1 MLWSSYIPLIAS
13 QADHCILEC
22 QEKAIPLLSRSFPNI
37 TIQPENRM
45 SDASRDDFDFHIPMG
60 SLYRQLFSKIS
71 QQSTTNAFLI
81 PDTDR
86 VNYWKERLQSL
97 GDGPYVGIGWKSSN
111 MSPDRMPN
119 YATISEWAPLLTLPG
134 VTFVNLQYRDYE
146 ADLDKI
152 RDDFGVTI
160 HNFEDLDL
168 FDDIDDVAA
177 LCGALDIVVS
187 TTSAVPIISAGV
199 GTSTKLARWKQ
210 SSWNNPLFQPRG
222 PQLDIFYRNT
232 WETWDSVFQAI
243 ANDIG

>member
-1 MLWSSYIPLIAS
+1 
-13 QADHCILEC
+13 
-22 QEKAIPLLSRSFPNI
+22 
-37 TIQPENRM
+37 
-45 SDASRDDFDFHIPMG
+45 MG

-71 QQSTTNAFLI
+71 QQFTTNAFLI
-81 PDTDR
+81 PNPDR
-86 VNYWKERLQSL
+86 VNYWKERLQTL
-97 GDGPYVGIGWKSSN
+97 GDGPYVGIGWKSSK
-111 MSPDRMPN
+111 MSPQRMPN

-134 VTFVNLQYRDYE
+134 VTFVNLQYLDYE

-177 LCGALDIVVS
+177 LCSALDIVVS

-199 GTSTKLARWKQ
+199 GTLTKLARWKQ
-210 SSWNNPLFQPRG
+210 SSWSNPLFQPRG
-222 PQLDIFYRNT
+222 PQLDIFHRNT

-243 ANDIG
+243 ANDIGNLKTYEIA